1 LGVILVLLTE
11 GHPVLSLRAVA
22 MTLLADRYALLRA
35 GDVAAGLLA
44 LLLLRAHRMRIPVA
58 AATRLHLEIAAMA
71 VTTTAAV
78 ERLHADGIAAAA
90 VAVTAATAAAV
101 KRLHAES
108 AAAATTTA
116 ALRVRM
122 FASAALVHVSGS
134 TAALPV
140 AAAVRP
146 AATTVRSRSCRG

>member
-1 LGVILVLLTE
+1 VILVLLTE

-58 AATRLHLEIAAMA
+58 AAKRLHLEIAAMA

-78 ERLHADGIAAAA
+78 ERLHADGIAAA